1 MQPTSDTFKVRDLN
15 VTALSCKAIGVG
27 PIYYRWEKYYLMDN
41 SWIRPSHR
49 AISITSP
56 NLQFKIITEED
67 EGTYRCIVTND
78 DGDVI
83 SDNATVFVYG

>member
-1 MQPTSDTFKVRDLN
+1 MQPTSDTFKARDLN
-15 VTALSCKAIGVG
+15 VTAVSCKAIGIE
-27 PIYYRWEKYYLMDN
+27 PIYYRWEKYHLMNN

-56 NLQFKIITEED
+56 NLRFKIITEED
-67 EGTYRCIVTND
+67 EGMYRCIVTND